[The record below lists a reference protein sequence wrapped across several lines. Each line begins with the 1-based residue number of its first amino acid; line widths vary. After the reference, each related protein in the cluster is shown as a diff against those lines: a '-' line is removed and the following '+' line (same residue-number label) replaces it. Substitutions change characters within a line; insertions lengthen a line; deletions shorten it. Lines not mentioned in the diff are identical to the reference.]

1 MNSRELKNSISS
13 LHILY
18 VLLSFHCSI
27 CSTVAASMYR
37 VFILSDNH
45 HLSVPDVPL
54 PHVVCNLR
62 SEFTMGIR

>member
-1 MNSRELKNSISS
+1 MNNRELKNSISS

-18 VLLSFHCSI
+18 ILLSVHCSI

-45 HLSVPDVPL
+45 RLSVPDAPL
-54 PHVVCNLR
+54 PHVVCSLR
-62 SEFTMGIR
+62 SEFTTGIR